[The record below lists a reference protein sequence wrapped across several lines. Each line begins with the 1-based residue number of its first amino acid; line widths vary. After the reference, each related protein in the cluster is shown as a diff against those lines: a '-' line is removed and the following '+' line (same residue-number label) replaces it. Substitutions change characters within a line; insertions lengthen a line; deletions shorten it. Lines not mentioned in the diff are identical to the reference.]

1 MIKSAVNNLI
11 DTLNDGDPEE
21 IKDTLEDL
29 NENYLPDESLMAN
42 VLNDI
47 TKMTTT
53 TFDTSFDPTIDNQE
67 SEKKSNID
75 ISNKNKIFN
84 EKIKEIEKQISFYE
98 SNSNVENN
106 LNDLHDI
113 YISGSG
119 NNNSK
124 IVKMKKDT
132 ELNFRKSYYESNE
145 VSNVKFVGRI
155 FNLIYYL
162 ALIIFI
168 FYVFIQKKDYKTPS
182 NYIIILLL
190 FLLPIYIVPLFVKLI
205 FQMYYYYIDFFDK
218 KIPKDVFMNI

>member
-1 MIKSAVNNLI
+1 MIKGAVNNLI
-11 DTLNDGDPEE
+11 DTLNDGDPQE
-21 IKDTLEDL
+21 IKDTLGDL
-29 NENYLPDESLMAN
+29 NENFLPDESLMRS
-42 VLNDI
+42 VLDNI

-53 TFDTSFDPTIDNQE
+53 SFDTSIDTTINNQE
-67 SEKKSNID
+67 SEKKAN
-75 ISNKNKIFN
+75 NELLKKNKLFN

-119 NNNSK
+119 DNNSK
-124 IVKMKKDT
+124 IIKMKRDT

-145 VSNVKFVGRI
+145 VSNVKFVGSI

-168 FYVFIQKKDYKTPS
+168 FYIFIQKRDYTTPS
-182 NYIIILLL
+182 NYIIIILL
-190 FLLPIYIVPLFVKLI
+190 FLLPIYIIPLFVKFI
-205 FQMYYYYIDFFDK
+205 FQIYYYYIDFFDK